1 MNTTREN
8 GRFSLAAQYLPP
20 RLRLCAMAL
29 AEAEKAGT
37 EELRLRVG
45 RPMSVLTQDG
55 EHELNEMVTSG
66 DLDTLCSQAT
76 SYSRYASE
84 TLREGYVSGAGG
96 CRIGFCGTTVQ
107 KNGQITYIKNLSS
120 AVIRIAGER
129 RGIAAPLLSELRTE
143 TSVNDTL
150 ILSPPGGGKT
160 TLLRDLI
167 RLLSDGDLKHPPLRI
182 ALIDERSEIAA
193 VADGVPQ
200 MDVGVHTDV
209 MDACPKA
216 EGISMVL
223 RAMRP
228 NVIAVDEITV
238 PADILAMT
246 AAANCG
252 VKLLATIHA
261 LDVTELRQKPLYA
274 KLLEANVF
282 TRAVCIERT
291 TEGRRYRTE
300 ALSC

>member
-1 MNTTREN
+1 MNTIREN
-8 GRFSLAAQYLPP
+8 GRFIQAVQYLPP
-20 RLRLCAMAL
+20 HLRRCVMAL
-29 AEAEKAGT
+29 SQAQRADS
-37 EELRLRVG
+37 EELRLRIG

-55 EHELNEMVTSG
+55 EHELDEIVTSG

-84 TLREGYVSGAGG
+84 TLRQGYVTGGGG
-96 CRIGFCGTTVQ
+96 CRIGFCGTAVQ
-107 KNGQITYIKNLSS
+107 KNNQITYIKNLSS
-120 AVIRIAGER
+120 AVIRIAGEK
-129 RGIAAPLLSELRTE
+129 RGIAIPLLSELRTE
-143 TSVNDTL
+143 TSVHDTL

-167 RLLSDGDLKHPPLRI
+167 RLLSDGDSTHPPLRI
-182 ALIDERSEIAA
+182 GLIDERSEIAA

-200 MDVGVHTDV
+200 MDVGRHTDV

-238 PADILAMT
+238 PEDILAMT

-274 KLLEANVF
+274 KLLDAKVF
-282 TRAVCIERT
+282 TRAICIETRAG
-291 TEGRRYRTE
+291 GRCYRTE
-300 ALSC
+300 VL